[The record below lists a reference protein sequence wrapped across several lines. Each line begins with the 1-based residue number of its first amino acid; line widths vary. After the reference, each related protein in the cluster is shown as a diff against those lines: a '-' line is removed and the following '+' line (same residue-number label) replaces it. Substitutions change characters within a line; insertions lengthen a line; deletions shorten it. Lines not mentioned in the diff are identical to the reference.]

1 MCNWRLNVYYRSHFY
16 PYCVKIGRM
25 LNIYYKVFISF
36 EVTALAIAALN
47 QVVSGCK
54 TAV

>member
-1 MCNWRLNVYYRSHFY
+1 MVSSKDFTSSSSVLKHTLLY
-16 PYCVKIGRM
+16 GM
-25 LNIYYKVFISF
+25 LKGFYKVFISF